1 MYYSKQFFGQCGWL
15 KKEDAYM
22 AVGHFVYAVLV
33 QSACWNC
40 SLFLY
45 YAEICGGG

>member
-1 MYYSKQFFGQCGWL
+1 
-15 KKEDAYM
+15 M

-40 SLFLY
+40 GSVAILKFVGVVGVGSG
-45 YAEICGGG
+45 IMHSIVQQRKHVR